1 MSLTRNRRLA
11 PWLCALVALC
21 AAPRA
26 LAEDAPRRVRAL
38 RVTVLSTLV
47 ADAAWG
53 VGEWGFA
60 ALVEADGRR
69 VLFDTGAGP
78 DTVLR
83 NARALGLDLSSVRDV
98 VLSHNHRD
106 HTGGLL
112 ALRKELSRKD
122 PAALSRAHVG
132 RGIFFSRPGASGER
146 NPMPALRRAYE
157 AGGGAFVEHD
167 RPAQL
172 WPGVWL
178 TGPVPRASPER
189 NFPRGGQVRTA
200 AGSVEDNVPE
210 DQALVLDTDQG
221 LVLLSGCG
229 HAGIINT
236 LTYARQQIRPAPI
249 HAALGGFHL
258 YQASPKEISWTID
271 RLREMAP
278 RHFLGAHCTGD
289 KPTRLIGGGL
299 RLGAGACTV
308 GAVGS
313 SFLLGKGLLDARG
326 GLR

>member
-1 MSLTRNRRLA
+1 MAMTRTRRLA
-11 PWLCALVALC
+11 PWLCALAALFM
-21 AAPRA
+21 APRA
-26 LAEDAPRRVRAL
+26 LAEDAPQRVRAL
-38 RVTVLSTLV
+38 RVIVLSTLV
-47 ADAAWG
+47 ADAAWA

-69 VLFDTGAGP
+69 VLFDTGARP

-83 NARALGLDLSSVRDV
+83 NARALGLDLSGVRDV

-112 ALRKELSRKD
+112 ALRKKLSRRD

-146 NPMPALRRAYE
+146 NPMLALRRAYE
-157 AGGGAFVEHD
+157 AGGGALIEHD
-167 RPAQL
+167 QPVQL

-178 TGPVPRASPER
+178 TGPVPRTSPER

-200 AGSVEDNVPE
+200 AGPVEDDVPE
-210 DQALVLDTDQG
+210 DQALVFDTDQG

-236 LTYARQQIRPAPI
+236 LTYARQRIRPAPI

-258 YQASPKEISWTID
+258 YQASPKEISWTIG
-271 RLREMAP
+271 RLRELAP

-289 KPTRLIGGGL
+289 KPTQLIGSGL
-299 RLGAGACTV
+299 GLGAGACMV

-313 SFLLGKGLLDARG
+313 AFQLGKGLLAAG
-326 GLR
+326 EGLR